1 MERNNWYKLDNVG
14 KLYSS
19 LKGLKKPNVFRFAA
33 TMTEEVD
40 ELTLLEALKETL
52 VVYPN
57 FNVSLK
63 QGLFWYYL
71 EESNVKPTVKP
82 EKLPITERI
91 YTSSDDVLYRVSY
104 YKKRINLE
112 VSHII
117 TDGKGTTDF
126 FTTLITNYVSMKNGL
141 KVKVDLPSSLEDK
154 TEDSFDK
161 YYKKT
166 KIKPSRD
173 GKIYKYK
180 NKKLKNRT
188 RFMEVH
194 MNVKDVLN
202 LAHKNDATL
211 TSLLLGVLIYSIKP
225 EMKLKERNKV
235 IKVEVP
241 VDLRKYYKS
250 NSTKNFFGMTSVI
263 YKFGDKNPTIEE
275 VIKEIN
281 EQLKENLTEEKLS
294 ERMNL
299 MIALEKNILM
309 RSVPVILKDVV
320 LMVID
325 RFILGKPTT
334 VLSNVGIMKFDPTI
348 EEYIEDIN
356 ILNST
361 ETFQF
366 VITSFKDKLSIGIS
380 SVYKSNNIIKN
391 FCRFFANEGI
401 EVEINSNEV

>member
-19 LKGLKKPNVFRFAA
+19 LKGLKKPNVFRFSA
-33 TMTEEVD
+33 TLTEEVD

-52 VVYPN
+52 LVYPN
-57 FNVSLK
+57 FNVTLK

-71 EESNVKPTVKP
+71 EESDRKPVVKP

-91 YTSSDDVLYRVSY
+91 YTSSDDILYRVSY

-117 TDGKGTTDF
+117 ADGKGTTDF
-126 FTTLITNYVSMKNGL
+126 FTTLVNNYLAMKYNI

-166 KIKPSRD
+166 KIKASRD

-180 NKKLKNRT
+180 NKQLKNRT
-188 RFMEVH
+188 RFMEMH
-194 MNVKDVLN
+194 MDVKDVLN
-202 LAHKNDATL
+202 LAHKYDATL
-211 TSLLLGVLIYSIKP
+211 TSLLLGVLVYSVKH

-250 NSTKNFFGMTSVI
+250 NSTKNFFGMTSVS
-263 YKFGDKNPTIEE
+263 YKFGDKDPSIEE
-275 VIKEIN
+275 VIKDVDK
-281 EQLKENLTEEKLS
+281 QLKDSLTTEKLS

-299 MIALEKNILM
+299 MIALEKNVLM

-320 LMVID
+320 LMVINQ
-325 RFILGKPTT
+325 FILGKPTT
-334 VLSNVGIMKFDPTI
+334 VLSNVGIMKFDPAV
-348 EEYIEDIN
+348 EDYIEDVN

-361 ETFQF
+361 ESFQF
-366 VITSFKDKLSIGIS
+366 VVTSFKNKLSIGMS
-380 SVYKSNNIIKN
+380 SVYKTNNIIKN
-391 FCRFFANEGI
+391 FCRYFANEGI